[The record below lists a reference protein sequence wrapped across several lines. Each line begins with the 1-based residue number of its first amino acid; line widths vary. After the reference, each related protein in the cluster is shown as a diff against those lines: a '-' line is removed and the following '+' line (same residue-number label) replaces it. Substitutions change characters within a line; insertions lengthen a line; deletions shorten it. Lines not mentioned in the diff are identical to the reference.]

1 MSARHAIQPANTRLT
16 VRDSERGSSMLEF
29 ALSTVILFT
38 LILGSIVVC
47 MAFYTY
53 EVMNQYARDA
63 SRYAIVHG
71 NGCSYTTTTGGTTT
85 THDCSIGIGDNF
97 NGTPPGSATAGTAP
111 ADTALATY
119 LNNEIY
125 PGINGNHLTVTTNY
139 AKAPGATQCTITDCN
154 GAGDQVTVTVT
165 YPYLYAVPFVRSRSI
180 SMSGN
185 STMVISQ

>member
-1 MSARHAIQPANTRLT
+1 MSARPANQPANTRLPL
-16 VRDSERGSSMLEF
+16 RDSERGSSMLEF

-53 EVMNQYARDA
+53 EVTNQYARDA

-71 NGCSYTTTTGGTTT
+71 AGCSYVSGGKAAS
-85 THDCSIGIGDNF
+85 CSIATSCSPNAG
-97 NGTPPGSATAGTAP
+97 ATAYVCTGAN
-111 ADTALATY
+111 TALATY

-125 PGINGNHLTVTTNY
+125 PGINGNNLVVSTSY
-139 AKAPGATQCTITDCN
+139 AKAPGATQCTVTDCN

-165 YPYLYAVPFVRSRSI
+165 YPYLYTVPFIPSRLI
-180 SMSGN
+180 HMSGN

>member
-1 MSARHAIQPANTRLT
+1 MNKSAAHPSESGAAAI
-16 VRDSERGSSMLEF
+16 EF
-29 ALSTVILFT
+29 AASTVVLFT
-38 LILGSIVVC
+38 LLFGSIGVS

-71 NGCSYTTTTGGTTT
+71 NGCSYSTTSGGTTT
-85 THDCSIGIGDNF
+85 SHDCSIATSC
-97 NGTPPGSATAGTAP
+97 TPNAGATAYVCTGAN
-111 ADTALATY
+111 TALATY

-125 PGINGNHLTVTTNY
+125 PGINGNSLVVTTSY
-139 AKAPGATQCTITDCN
+139 AKAPGATQCTVTDCN

-165 YPYLYAVPFVRSRSI
+165 YPYLYAVPFISSRLI
-180 SMSGN
+180 HMSGN